1 MLERCPVSTPM
12 DGSVKLLPY
21 HGNAISHL
29 SYSKMIR
36 SLMYVMTLTRPD
48 IAYAIGKLSTYTSHP
63 GPSHWIAIRRA
74 LRYLKGTMSHG
85 LCYSGEPSVLEG
97 YLDASWITNKEDSSS
112 TSGWVFMYGGGAIS
126 WFSNKQTRVSDS
138 TTTSEFIGLTS
149 ESQKAEW
156 P

>member
-12 DGSVKLLPY
+12 DRSVKLLPY

-63 GPSHWIAIRRA
+63 GSSHWIAIRRA
-74 LRYLKGTMSHG
+74 LRYLKGTISHG

-138 TTTSEFIGLTS
+138 TTTSEFIGLAS